1 MGAAASTELADAI
14 GAAPGG
20 MGASHALRKGGNA
33 RASAKVQPVWDEG
46 EDEAIERKARQLE
59 QLKDRVNAAIASGSR
74 VKQLLEDEVRRDLG
88 LSAIRLRFTAN
99 GALEHCSLFSEPGGR
114 HGCNQDS
121 MIAWEDFNV
130 PEIAGRTRGRMP
142 PGAASDVI
150 FCAVFDGHGPNGHLV
165 SQRVR
170 DSLPSRIA
178 SLLAP
183 PPVATVS
190 PYGHL
195 DKSAP
200 PMAPASDQ
208 LLQRLGVNG
217 GSSKSKGASGKV
229 HPLGLAPG
237 YGGGGDGGIGGFGKT
252 LHRSRSANSLDN
264 SAPRGSVSPY
274 HSSSSSASSAS
285 AAAAAAAAEASKEAS
300 KAQVERAFRRA
311 FLEMDDELRSHPHV
325 DGHVSGSTAVVAA
338 LLGRRL
344 VVASIGDSRAV
355 LAYRCKAGHA
365 APGTAPAINGMQ
377 CKPLTNDHKC
387 SVASERKRIEQAGGR
402 VQASEH
408 EPWTPRI
415 WLPRERSPGLVPSRA
430 FGDFVVKDYGVIAE
444 PDILIRH
451 LTSEDEFIIL
461 ASDGL
466 WDVMTPQEAMSAV
479 LAAPTRQTAAR
490 HLISHARS
498 LWAAKHQSVRPD
510 DCTAVVLFLP
520 EFAPSGL
527 LSGSALP
534 HSGPLSSTPLS
545 GPLSSSTPYSG
556 PLSSIPHSAPLS
568 SFHSPGPQGYSLLQ
582 QQQQQPSWQQ
592 KPYHQPQQVQLP
604 PRQFL
609 SQLPMPL
616 PNLTSSDIKPVIP
629 IPGSQRRFPEQR
641 GSGLA
646 PVGSGSENT
655 WDGGAGDGAGGGS
668 GGGRRKKSSRR
679 KSGRREAGLMSF
691 MGAVEEGNEEAF
703 DDTASIASIGTVCTD
718 ASFGTVIYSEADFK
732 PSQTAAA
739 GVGNPTVV
747 LTPPVCEDGF
757 YRDDTIRVPVERQ
770 VERGTE
776 RQTESREKEN
786 MGNGDGVRS
795 VLGNMGQGVS
805 SSSTSDSDV
814 ERPRWAELLRSGV
827 AIFDLDYDAII
838 SAMYALSDSA
848 EGDCYRCVPPNPGIA
863 AAALGASAS
872 GTPPCTAPAEALHT
886 FTLDYGA
893 SRCFFRDSTILTP
906 LHAPVPVR
914 LADPS
919 RDLVVSRSST
929 VLPCPAVPSG
939 SLPGL
944 HLPSFSTNLRV
955 SICTCI
961 RMGPHLATFTR
972 RLGSSL
978 YMLATEPPQ
987 VAASAQVPASGQV
1000 AASCSCRLLSHQTL
1014 LWHHRLGHPSLPR
1027 LRCMHSRLLVSGL
1040 PRSLP
1045 PLPPSPAPPCLPC
1058 VEGRQRATPHSSS
1071 FPPTTAPLQT
1081 LHMDV
1086 WGPARV
1092 SGQGRERYFMLVVDD
1107 YTRYTTVFPLRGKG
1121 EVSTVLIPWIRTV
1134 HLQLRERFD
1143 QDLRVLRL
1151 HSDRGGEFSSDL
1163 LRDFCRGEGIL
1174 QSFTLSDSPQQN
1186 GIDECR
1192 IGLVMEGSCAFV
1204 RDTSTDKLST
1214 RAIPCVFLGFVPDA
1228 PGWKFYHP
1236 TSRRVL
1242 PSQDVT
1248 FNESV
1253 PFYHLFP
1260 YLSALPPPPLLF
1272 LAPGPPLVDP
1282 LPPQGPAPSDVSQ
1295 VDPLPG
1301 TARVEVA
1308 VDSGAARGAASGG
1321 AVSGGAASGS
1331 R

>member
-1 MGAAASTELADAI
+1 
-14 GAAPGG
+14 
-20 MGASHALRKGGNA
+20 
-33 RASAKVQPVWDEG
+33 
-46 EDEAIERKARQLE
+46 
-59 QLKDRVNAAIASGSR
+59 IASGSR

-338 LLGRRL
+338 FLGRRL

-534 HSGPLSSTPLS
+534 HSGPLSSTPFS

-616 PNLTSSDIKPVIP
+616 PNL
-629 IPGSQRRFPEQR
+629 
-641 GSGLA
+641 
-646 PVGSGSENT
+646 
-655 WDGGAGDGAGGGS
+655 
-668 GGGRRKKSSRR
+668 
-679 KSGRREAGLMSF
+679 
-691 MGAVEEGNEEAF
+691 
-703 DDTASIASIGTVCTD
+703 TASIASIGTVCTD

-795 VLGNMGQGVS
+795 VLGNMGQG
-805 SSSTSDSDV
+805 DV

-827 AIFDLDYDAII
+827 AIFVLDYDAII

>member
-1 MGAAASTELADAI
+1 MGAAASAELADAI

-20 MGASHALRKGGNA
+20 MAATHASRKGGNA

-46 EDEAIERKARQLE
+46 EDDAIERKARQLE

-130 PEIAGRTRGRMP
+130 PEIAGRVKGRMP

-217 GSSKSKGASGKV
+217 GSSKSKGSSGKV
-229 HPLGLAPG
+229 HPLGVAPG
-237 YGGGGDGGIGGFGKT
+237 YGGGGDGGSGGFGMT
-252 LHRSRSANSLDN
+252 LQRSRSANSLEN

-274 HSSSSSASSAS
+274 HSTPSSASSAA
-285 AAAAAAAAEASKEAS
+285 AAAAAAAAEASREAS

-430 FGDFVVKDYGVIAE
+430 FGDFVVKVYGVIAE

-479 LAAPTRQTAAR
+479 LSAPTRQTAAR
-490 HLISHARS
+490 HLIAQARS

-527 LSGSALP
+527 LSGSTLP
-534 HSGPLSSTPLS
+534 HSGPLSSTPFS

-568 SFHSPGPQGYSLLQ
+568 SFHSSGPQGYSLLQ
-582 QQQQQPSWQQ
+582 QQQQPSWQQ
-592 KPYHQPQQVQLP
+592 KPNHQPQQVQLP

-629 IPGSQRRFPEQR
+629 IPGSRFPEQR
-641 GSGLA
+641 GPGV
-646 PVGSGSENT
+646 VGSGSENT
-655 WDGGAGDGAGGGS
+655 WEGGAGDGAGGGS
-668 GGGRRKKSSRR
+668 GGGGGGGGGGRRKKSSRR
-679 KSGRREAGLMSF
+679 KSGRREAGLMSL

-718 ASFGTVIYSEADFK
+718 ASFGTVIYSEADSK
-732 PSQTAAA
+732 PSGTGSAE
-739 GVGNPTVV
+739 GVGNPPVV

-770 VERGTE
+770 VERGAE
-776 RQTESREKEN
+776 RQTEGREKEN
-786 MGNGDGVRS
+786 MGNGDGVRL
-795 VLGNMGQGVS
+795 VLGNTGQGVS
-805 SSSTSDSDV
+805 SSSTSDS
-814 ERPRWAELLRSGV
+814 ASLS
-827 AIFDLDYDAII
+827 
-838 SAMYALSDSA
+838 SSDSKA
-848 EGDCYRCVPPNPGIA
+848 VKQGGNGEGRRNV
-863 AAALGASAS
+863 LGLFYNGEFASAS
-872 GTPPCTAPAEALHT
+872 
-886 FTLDYGA
+886 
-893 SRCFFRDSTILTP
+893 
-906 LHAPVPVR
+906 
-914 LADPS
+914 
-919 RDLVVSRSST
+919 
-929 VLPCPAVPSG
+929 
-939 SLPGL
+939 
-944 HLPSFSTNLRV
+944 
-955 SICTCI
+955 
-961 RMGPHLATFTR
+961 
-972 RLGSSL
+972 
-978 YMLATEPPQ
+978 
-987 VAASAQVPASGQV
+987 ASAYAS
-1000 AASCSCRLLSHQTL
+1000 
-1014 LWHHRLGHPSLPR
+1014 LGNSK
-1027 LRCMHSRLLVSGL
+1027 VV
-1040 PRSLP
+1040 
-1045 PLPPSPAPPCLPC
+1045 PLPPEGHTNNALENPPGKAPGNPPVTISICSADGKLLAPTDARVMAPPMRSRSLTALSGCIGGGMAGTGGTGGMGASLRE
-1058 VEGRQRATPHSSS
+1058 VLGSEASSS
-1071 FPPTTAPLQT
+1071 CTSGGGGSGGMAC
-1081 LHMDV
+1081 
-1086 WGPARV
+1086 GGGSGNGCARMAD
-1092 SGQGRERYFMLVVDD
+1092 RY
-1107 YTRYTTVFPLRGKG
+1107 
-1121 EVSTVLIPWIRTV
+1121 ES
-1134 HLQLRERFD
+1134 
-1143 QDLRVLRL
+1143 
-1151 HSDRGGEFSSDL
+1151 
-1163 LRDFCRGEGIL
+1163 
-1174 QSFTLSDSPQQN
+1174 
-1186 GIDECR
+1186 
-1192 IGLVMEGSCAFV
+1192 
-1204 RDTSTDKLST
+1204 
-1214 RAIPCVFLGFVPDA
+1214 LG
-1228 PGWKFYHP
+1228 
-1236 TSRRVL
+1236 
-1242 PSQDVT
+1242 
-1248 FNESV
+1248 
-1253 PFYHLFP
+1253 
-1260 YLSALPPPPLLF
+1260 
-1272 LAPGPPLVDP
+1272 
-1282 LPPQGPAPSDVSQ
+1282 
-1295 VDPLPG
+1295 
-1301 TARVEVA
+1301 
-1308 VDSGAARGAASGG
+1308 SGAAEEAGDQAEGGLGSKWGSTWESKWESSSAGCGAAVQY
-1321 AVSGGAASGS
+1321 AVARLGLDTVWHKCW
-1331 R
+1331 RTEP

>member
-1 MGAAASTELADAI
+1 MAATHAS
-14 GAAPGG
+14 
-20 MGASHALRKGGNA
+20 RKGGNA
-33 RASAKVQPVWDEG
+33 RASAKVQPVCDEG
-46 EDEAIERKARQLE
+46 EDDAIERKARQLE

-130 PEIAGRTRGRMP
+130 PEIAGRVKGRMP

-200 PMAPASDQ
+200 LMAPASDQ

-217 GSSKSKGASGKV
+217 GSSKSKGSSGKV
-229 HPLGLAPG
+229 HPLGVAPG
-237 YGGGGDGGIGGFGKT
+237 YGGGGDGGSGGFGMT
-252 LHRSRSANSLDN
+252 LQRSRSANSLEN

-274 HSSSSSASSAS
+274 HSTPSSASS
-285 AAAAAAAAEASKEAS
+285 AAAAAAAAVAEASREAS

-479 LAAPTRQTAAR
+479 LSAPTRQTAAR
-490 HLISHARS
+490 HLIAQARS
-498 LWAAKHQSVRPD
+498 LWAARHQSVRPD

-527 LSGSALP
+527 LSGSTLP
-534 HSGPLSSTPLS
+534 HSGPLSSTPFS
-545 GPLSSSTPYSG
+545 GPLSSTPYSG

-568 SFHSPGPQGYSLLQ
+568 SFHSSGPQ
-582 QQQQQPSWQQ
+582 
-592 KPYHQPQQVQLP
+592 
-604 PRQFL
+604 
-609 SQLPMPL
+609 
-616 PNLTSSDIKPVIP
+616 VIP

-646 PVGSGSENT
+646 PIGSGSENS
-655 WDGGAGDGAGGGS
+655 WEGGAGDGAGGGGGGGG

-679 KSGRREAGLMSF
+679 KSGRREAGLMSL
-691 MGAVEEGNEEAF
+691 MGAVEEGNEEGNEEAF

-718 ASFGTVIYSEADFK
+718 ASFGTVIYSEADYK
-732 PSQTAAA
+732 PSRMGSAE
-739 GVGNPTVV
+739 GVSNPPVV
-747 LTPPVCEDGF
+747 LTPPMCEDGF

-776 RQTESREKEN
+776 GGEKEN
-786 MGNGDGVRS
+786 MGSGDGVRS
-795 VLGNMGQGVS
+795 VLGNTGHGMSSQDS
-805 SSSTSDSDV
+805 SSGGASGGVGLSNSDSKAVNQGGNGEGRRSVLGLFYNGEVAAAVSASASASAYASLNSSKVVPLPLEVHAKHALENPGKPPGKAPGNPPVTISICSADGQ
-814 ERPRWAELLRSGV
+814 LLTPDARVMAPPMRSRS
-827 AIFDLDYDAII
+827 LT
-838 SAMYALSDSA
+838 ALSDCMGGGMVGTGTA
-848 EGDCYRCVPPNPGIA
+848 CM
-863 AAALGASAS
+863 GA
-872 GTPPCTAPAEALHT
+872 
-886 FTLDYGA
+886 A
-893 SRCFFRDSTILTP
+893 SRED
-906 LHAPVPVR
+906 
-914 LADPS
+914 
-919 RDLVVSRSST
+919 
-929 VLPCPAVPSG
+929 
-939 SLPGL
+939 
-944 HLPSFSTNLRV
+944 
-955 SICTCI
+955 
-961 RMGPHLATFTR
+961 
-972 RLGSSL
+972 LGSE
-978 YMLATEPPQ
+978 T
-987 VAASAQVPASGQV
+987 
-1000 AASCSCRLLSHQTL
+1000 
-1014 LWHHRLGHPSLPR
+1014 
-1027 LRCMHSRLLVSGL
+1027 
-1040 PRSLP
+1040 
-1045 PLPPSPAPPCLPC
+1045 
-1058 VEGRQRATPHSSS
+1058 SSS
-1071 FPPTTAPLQT
+1071 CT
-1081 LHMDV
+1081 
-1086 WGPARV
+1086 
-1092 SGQGRERYFMLVVDD
+1092 
-1107 YTRYTTVFPLRGKG
+1107 
-1121 EVSTVLIPWIRTV
+1121 
-1134 HLQLRERFD
+1134 
-1143 QDLRVLRL
+1143 
-1151 HSDRGGEFSSDL
+1151 GGNSYG
-1163 LRDFCRGEGIL
+1163 C
-1174 QSFTLSDSPQQN
+1174 
-1186 GIDECR
+1186 
-1192 IGLVMEGSCAFV
+1192 
-1204 RDTSTDKLST
+1204 TST
-1214 RAIPCVFLGFVPDA
+1214 
-1228 PGWKFYHP
+1228 
-1236 TSRRVL
+1236 RVA
-1242 PSQDVT
+1242 DR
-1248 FNESV
+1248 
-1253 PFYHLFP
+1253 Y
-1260 YLSALPPPPLLF
+1260 
-1272 LAPGPPLVDP
+1272 
-1282 LPPQGPAPSDVSQ
+1282 VS
-1295 VDPLPG
+1295 L
-1301 TARVEVA
+1301 E
-1308 VDSGAARGAASGG
+1308 SGAAVEAGDGAEGGVESNRGSKWGGMWESKWESSSAGCGAAMRY
-1321 AVSGGAASGS
+1321 AVAQLGLDMVWHKCW
-1331 R
+1331 RTEP